1 MINYEVW
8 SVTYSFATRQAEFA
22 TDSPQ
27 QAMKH
32 FIRNLNKIFYYDCW
46 KENHNAYVV
55 DGTLYVVTRSTMGKN
70 YKQTMLDSAY
80 DIYLKAKQPS
90 RCDCGSEKVYGKSGA
105 HSHWCS
111 TRG

>member
-1 MINYEVW
+1 
-8 SVTYSFATRQAEFA
+8 
-22 TDSPQ
+22 
-27 QAMKH
+27 
-32 FIRNLNKIFYYDCW
+32 
-46 KENHNAYVV
+46 
-55 DGTLYVVTRSTMGKN
+55 
-70 YKQTMLDSAY
+70 MLDSAY